1 MADPLFAIEIH
12 LIGDSWIVLD
22 AGREIASYRQQR
34 NALDHAER
42 LLGIAHGDVQ
52 KAADAMVPRKPTAPR

>member
-1 MADPLFAIEIH
+1 MARSLFAIEIH
-12 LIGDSWIVLD
+12 LVGDSWIVLE

-34 NALDHAER
+34 NALNHAER

-52 KAADAMVPRKPTAPR
+52 KAAEARVPRKRTAPR